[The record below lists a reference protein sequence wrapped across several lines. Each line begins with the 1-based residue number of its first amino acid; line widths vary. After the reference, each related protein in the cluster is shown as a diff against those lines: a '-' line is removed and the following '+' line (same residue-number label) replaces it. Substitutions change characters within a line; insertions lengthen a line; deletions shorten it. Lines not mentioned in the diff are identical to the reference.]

1 LKLEPGTKM
10 ATKKSSKKPAANKKT
25 AASTAKV
32 SQPEGQAPEQNQAQI
47 VEPAST
53 KYQDGLAGLSLY
65 QGVLKMD
72 FYKVL
77 GLNPDGTE
85 VRKISDRVV
94 MPATKL
100 AELEQSLQQI
110 IAAIQNAQQQG

>member
-1 LKLEPGTKM
+1 MDM
-10 ATKKSSKKPAANKKT
+10 AAKKSTKKSTTKKAPAAN
-25 AASTAKV
+25 TAKLA
-32 SQPEGQAPEQNQAQI
+32 QPEGQSQQQVQTQI
-47 VEPAST
+47 IEPAT
-53 KYQDGLAGLSLY
+53 TAYYDGLAGVSLY

-94 MPATKL
+94 MPASKL
-100 AELEQSLQQI
+100 AEIEQSLQQI
-110 IAAIQNAQQQG
+110 IAALQNAQQEQA